1 MARPMT
7 DRTLATMRRIDVHQH
22 LVPEVFRRLMKSVG
36 ITGGAGEEF
45 PDWEEQATLAVMD
58 EHGIQ
63 AAVLSYV
70 LSGIEIA
77 DAAFFRRLCRECN
90 CYLAELIARH
100 PSRFGGFALLPLPDV
115 DAALEEIAYVFEVLH
130 LDGVGMQSNVQGIY
144 PGDQRLEPVFEELNR
159 HRAVVH
165 LHPTDTPG
173 SHDLRPPWPPYLVEF
188 MFETTRAAA
197 NLVYSGTTERYKDLS
212 IILSHAG
219 GAVPYLAWRLWT
231 GEFSVPGLREVAP
244 SGVYESLRRFY
255 YDTAMAANAGTF
267 SSLTQLVGPDRVVF
281 GTDYP
286 AMPDYA
292 IPEYLRQVE
301 EYPAFDAATQAAIEH
316 ENAQALFPRFRQ

>member
-1 MARPMT
+1 MT
-7 DRTLATMRRIDVHQH
+7 DPSKGTMRRIDVHQH
-22 LVPEVFRRLMKSVG
+22 LVPEVFRTLMRSVG
-36 ITGGAGEEF
+36 ITGGAGEGF
-45 PDWEEQATLAVMD
+45 PDWDEQTTLAVMD
-58 EHGIQ
+58 EHDIQ

-70 LSGIEIA
+70 LSGIDIV
-77 DAAFFRRLCRECN
+77 DAAFLRRLCRECN
-90 CYLAELIARH
+90 CYLAELIAKH
-100 PSRFGGFALLPLPDV
+100 PSRFGGFALLPLPDI

-130 LDGVGMQSNVQGIY
+130 LDGVGMQSNVHGIY

-159 HRAVVH
+159 RRAVVH

-173 SHDLRPPWPPYLVEF
+173 NHGLRPPWPPYLVEF
-188 MFETTRAAA
+188 VFETTRAAA
-197 NLVYSGTTERYKDLS
+197 NLVYSGAMERYKDLS

-231 GEFSVPGLREVAP
+231 GEFTVPGLRQVAP
-244 SGVYESLRRFY
+244 SGVYDSLKRFY
-255 YDTAMAANAGTF
+255 YDTAMAANSGTF
-267 SSLTQLVGPDRVVF
+267 SSLAQLVGPDRIVF

-292 IPEYLRQVE
+292 IQEYLRQIE
-301 EYPAFDAATQAAIEH
+301 ESPAFDAAARAAIEH

>member
-1 MARPMT
+1 MT
-7 DRTLATMRRIDVHQH
+7 DGLPGSTRRIDVHQH
-22 LVPEVFRRLMKSVG
+22 LVPEVFRTLMNSVG

-45 PDWEEQATLAVMD
+45 PDWDEQATLAVMD

-70 LSGIEIA
+70 LSGIDIA

-90 CYLAELIARH
+90 CCLAELIARH

-115 DAALEEIAYVFEVLH
+115 DATLEEIAYAFEVLR

-159 HRAVVH
+159 RKAVVH

-173 SHDLRPPWPPYLVEF
+173 NHALRPPWPPYLVEF

-197 NLVYSGTTERYKDLS
+197 NLVYSGAMERYKGLS

-231 GEFSVPGLREVAP
+231 GEFTIPNLHQVAP
-244 SGVYESLRRFY
+244 SGVFGSLKRFY

-267 SSLTQLVGPDRVVF
+267 SSLNQLVGPERIVF

-292 IPEYLRQVE
+292 IGEYLRQIE
-301 EYPAFDAATQAAIEH
+301 ESPEFDAAARAAIER
-316 ENAQALFPRFRQ
+316 ENAQALFPRFKR